1 MTMARTTIFALSFI
15 ILFTFSPVQAEIV
28 TKHVATDAEMLG
40 YISDTL
46 FVAEGR
52 IGDLGGYATFELD
65 VGSDTGDPSQTENY
79 AWQSGATEPFTVSYD
94 PLTSVVTFSLGG
106 KTLSF
111 TTPYFDFDQ
120 IFVRTRAVN
129 AGSSVE
135 IKDIALDGAAINDHS
150 YADGN
155 TGLDILWILGA
166 DLNDGFV
173 FQANAVLS
181 WEGAPPTQSRLA
193 FQVKVGKLGMVAGE
207 DFSWGSIKNLGN

>member
-1 MTMARTTIFALSFI
+1 MTTGKAIISAVSLI
-15 ILFTFSPVQAEIV
+15 ILFTFSAVEAEIV
-28 TKHVATDAEMLG
+28 TEHVATDAEMLG

-65 VGSDTGDPSQTENY
+65 VGSDTGAPSQTENY
-79 AWQSGATEPFTVSYD
+79 AWQNGMIEPFTVSYD
-94 PLTSVVTFSLGG
+94 PLSSIVTFSLGG

-135 IKDIALDGAAINDHS
+135 IKDIVLNGSSINDLS

-155 TGLDILWILGA
+155 TGLDILWIKGA
-166 DLNDGFV
+166 DLNGGFI

-181 WEGAPPTQSRLA
+181 WEGTAPTQSRLA
-193 FQVKVGKLGMVAGE
+193 FQVKVGKLGIVAGE
-207 DFSWGSIKNLGN
+207 DFSWGAIKNLGN

>member
-1 MTMARTTIFALSFI
+1 M
-15 ILFTFSPVQAEIV
+15 
-28 TKHVATDAEMLG
+28 
-40 YISDTL
+40 
-46 FVAEGR
+46 
-52 IGDLGGYATFELD
+52 
-65 VGSDTGDPSQTENY
+65 
-79 AWQSGATEPFTVSYD
+79 
-94 PLTSVVTFSLGG
+94 TFSLGG

-135 IKDIALDGAAINDHS
+135 IRDIVLEGAAINDHS

-166 DLNDGFV
+166 DLNGGFV

-181 WEGAPPTQSRLA
+181 WEGIPPTQSRLA
-193 FQVKVGKLGMVAGE
+193 FQVKVGKLGIVAGE
-207 DFSWGSIKNLGN
+207 DFSWGAIKSLSK

>member
-1 MTMARTTIFALSFI
+1 MTNGKAIISAVSLI
-15 ILFTFSPVQAEIV
+15 ILFTFSAAEAEIV
-28 TKHVATDAEMLG
+28 TEHVATDAEMLG

-65 VGSDTGDPSQTENY
+65 VGSDTGAPSQTENY
-79 AWQSGATEPFTVSYD
+79 AWQNGMIEPFTVSYD
-94 PLTSVVTFSLGG
+94 PLSSIVTFSLGG

-129 AGSSVE
+129 PASSVE
-135 IKDIALDGAAINDHS
+135 IKDIVLNGAAINDLS

-155 TGLDILWILGA
+155 TGLDILWIKGA
-166 DLNDGFV
+166 DLNGGFV

-181 WEGAPPTQSRLA
+181 WEGTAPTQSRLA
-193 FQVKVGKLGMVAGE
+193 FQVKVGKIGIVAGE
-207 DFSWGSIKNLGN
+207 DFSWGAIKNLGN

>member
-1 MTMARTTIFALSFI
+1 MTTGKAIISAVSLI
-15 ILFTFSPVQAEIV
+15 ILFTFSAAEAEIV
-28 TKHVATDAEMLG
+28 TEHVATDAEMLG

-65 VGSDTGDPSQTENY
+65 VGSDTGAPSQTENY
-79 AWQSGATEPFTVSYD
+79 AWQNGMIEPFTVSYD
-94 PLTSVVTFSLGG
+94 PLSSIVTFSLGG

-135 IKDIALDGAAINDHS
+135 IKDIVLNGSSINDLS

-155 TGLDILWILGA
+155 TGLDILWIKGA
-166 DLNDGFV
+166 DLNGGFI

-181 WEGAPPTQSRLA
+181 WEGTAPTQSRLA
-193 FQVKVGKLGMVAGE
+193 FQVKVGKLGIVAGE
-207 DFSWGSIKNLGN
+207 DFSWGAIKNLGN